1 MEYLQTSCCAI
12 LSCDGTCSDLD
23 EGFFFLNKVAWSHIA
38 CNRKTSFGVL
48 RFDEAN
54 IPVVS
59 GLLFFELLGNRRCL
73 AMEWM

>member
-1 MEYLQTSCCAI
+1 MWN
-12 LSCDGTCSDLD
+12 TCKLV
-23 EGFFFLNKVAWSHIA
+23 GVLFYHVMARVQIWMRVFFLNKVAWSHIA

-54 IPVVS
+54 TPVVS